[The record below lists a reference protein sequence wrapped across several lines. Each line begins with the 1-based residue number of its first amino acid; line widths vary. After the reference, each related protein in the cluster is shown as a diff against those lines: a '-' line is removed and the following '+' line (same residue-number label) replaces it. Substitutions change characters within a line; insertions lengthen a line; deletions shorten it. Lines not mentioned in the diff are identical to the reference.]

1 LLSIKLPDK
10 VLGAQAKIQQAVW
23 KAIDVDRE
31 SQRLLGAAK
40 RAVEIAIEQNEA
52 TALKW
57 LNQRLRIA
65 P

>member
-10 VLGAQAKIQQAVW
+10 VLGAQAKIQQAVR
-23 KAIDVDRE
+23 KAIDVGRE